1 MAIKE
6 DFAHP
11 TLTGTS
17 PLGKQSRILFPVF
30 HPTTTPMKAFEELVE
45 EVYQDGDLR
54 LEFVKYVQLRR
65 KRREG
70 IRQLKAQTPAPDPG
84 KARFLS
90 YDEISQTQ
98 ASLSPETV
106 ALQRGM
112 MFLSSSLFRTLSLRY
127 ALAAEAVHQLRE
139 AVVIRYEKTL

>member
-1 MAIKE
+1 
-6 DFAHP
+6 
-11 TLTGTS
+11 
-17 PLGKQSRILFPVF
+17 
-30 HPTTTPMKAFEELVE
+30 MKAFEELVE
-45 EVYQDGDLR
+45 EVYQDSDLR

-65 KRREG
+65 KRRES
-70 IRQLKAQTPAPDPG
+70 IRQLKEQTLAPDPS

-98 ASLSPETV
+98 ASPSPETV
-106 ALQRGM
+106 ALQWGM

-127 ALAAEAVHQLRE
+127 SLTAEAVHQLRE